1 MTQQL
6 CHNKLVMLRLI
17 LAFELNLR
25 LHSEWNLAFRS
36 QNNSPISYIPKISRN
51 NVPAY

>member
-25 LHSEWNLAFRS
+25 LHFGMEFGFS
-36 QNNSPISYIPKISRN
+36 QPK
-51 NVPAY
+51 